1 VGHVTT
7 GIDPAS
13 GRRLYAAIEEVV
25 AEGDFTL
32 EEVARRVGCTPHDVL
47 EVLLRFDRA
56 SHVSITPSDGCDEAP
71 LLLVLGG

>member
-56 SHVSITPSDGCDEAP
+56 SHVSITPSDGRDDAP
-71 LLLVLGG
+71 LLLVMGE